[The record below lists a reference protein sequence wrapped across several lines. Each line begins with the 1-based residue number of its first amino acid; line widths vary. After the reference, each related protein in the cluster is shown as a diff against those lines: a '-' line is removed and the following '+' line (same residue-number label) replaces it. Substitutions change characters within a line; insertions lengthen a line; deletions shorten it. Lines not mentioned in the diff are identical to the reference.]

1 MKYQNFIMRI
11 LCLLLILAAVVGYNS
26 MQKKDTQ
33 AQESQEITAL
43 TKRVEK
49 LEEQNTEILSALEE
63 AAKNQEAA
71 IAQAQRDA
79 KDKDDA
85 AKEDAEGA
93 DAADTEESDDS
104 ENVYKDGTYTG
115 SAQGFGGAIT
125 VQVTLANDEITDIQ
139 VTSAPGEDSAYLSQ
153 GEGVI
158 SSIISAQI
166 LFGRHFCGY
175 ACAFGSLGDAMYE
188 LTVFIRQKV
197 FHKKGRHGYPEKAV
211 RILQK
216 VKYVLLAFLLLSI
229 LTGWY
234 ASLQGMSPWDV
245 FSMLTARKL
254 PNASYKIGIILLVLI
269 LIGMC
274 TQERFFCQF
283 LCPMGAVFAMMPILP
298 SALFNRNREK
308 CPSKCGLC
316 RKRCPAHLEIDGD
329 TPLSGECIC
338 CHACQVTCPRKNIQI
353 GPVKEREMVKE

>member
-93 DAADTEESDDS
+93 DTEEESDDS

-158 SSIISAQI
+158 SSIISAQ
-166 LFGRHFCGY
+166 
-175 ACAFGSLGDAMYE
+175 STDVD
-188 LTVFIRQKV
+188 TVS
-197 FHKKGRHGYPEKAV
+197 GA
-211 RILQK
+211 
-216 VKYVLLAFLLLSI
+216 
-229 LTGWY
+229 T
-234 ASLQGMSPWDV
+234 
-245 FSMLTARKL
+245 FSST
-254 PNASYKIGIILLVLI
+254 GIIN
-269 LIGMC
+269 
-274 TQERFFCQF
+274 
-283 LCPMGAVFAMMPILP
+283 AVVD
-298 SALFNRNREK
+298 ALGKAEN
-308 CPSKCGLC
+308 
-316 RKRCPAHLEIDGD
+316 
-329 TPLSGECIC
+329 
-338 CHACQVTCPRKNIQI
+338 
-353 GPVKEREMVKE
+353 

>member
-11 LCLLLILAAVVGYNS
+11 LCLLLILAAAVGYNS

-71 IAQAQRDA
+71 IVQAQRDA

-85 AKEDAEGA
+85 AKEDAEE
-93 DAADTEESDDS
+93 ADTEEESDDS

-158 SSIISAQI
+158 SSIISTQ
-166 LFGRHFCGY
+166 
-175 ACAFGSLGDAMYE
+175 STDVD
-188 LTVFIRQKV
+188 TVS
-197 FHKKGRHGYPEKAV
+197 GA
-211 RILQK
+211 
-216 VKYVLLAFLLLSI
+216 
-229 LTGWY
+229 T
-234 ASLQGMSPWDV
+234 
-245 FSMLTARKL
+245 FSST
-254 PNASYKIGIILLVLI
+254 GIIN
-269 LIGMC
+269 
-274 TQERFFCQF
+274 
-283 LCPMGAVFAMMPILP
+283 AVVD
-298 SALFNRNREK
+298 ALGKAEN
-308 CPSKCGLC
+308 G
-316 RKRCPAHLEIDGD
+316 
-329 TPLSGECIC
+329 
-338 CHACQVTCPRKNIQI
+338 
-353 GPVKEREMVKE
+353 

>member
-85 AKEDAEGA
+85 AKEDAEET
-93 DAADTEESDDS
+93 DTEEESDAS
-104 ENVYKDGTYTG
+104 ENVYKDGIYTG

-158 SSIISAQI
+158 SSIIFAQ
-166 LFGRHFCGY
+166 
-175 ACAFGSLGDAMYE
+175 STDVD
-188 LTVFIRQKV
+188 TVS
-197 FHKKGRHGYPEKAV
+197 GA
-211 RILQK
+211 
-216 VKYVLLAFLLLSI
+216 
-229 LTGWY
+229 T
-234 ASLQGMSPWDV
+234 
-245 FSMLTARKL
+245 FSST
-254 PNASYKIGIILLVLI
+254 GIIN
-269 LIGMC
+269 
-274 TQERFFCQF
+274 
-283 LCPMGAVFAMMPILP
+283 AVVD
-298 SALFNRNREK
+298 ALGKAEN
-308 CPSKCGLC
+308 
-316 RKRCPAHLEIDGD
+316 
-329 TPLSGECIC
+329 
-338 CHACQVTCPRKNIQI
+338 
-353 GPVKEREMVKE
+353 

>member
-11 LCLLLILAAVVGYNS
+11 FCLLLILAAVVGYNS

-85 AKEDAEGA
+85 AKEDAEEI
-93 DAADTEESDDS
+93 DTEEESDDS

-115 SAQGFGGAIT
+115 SAQGFGGTIT
-125 VQVTLANDEITDIQ
+125 VQVTLASDEITDIQ

-158 SSIISAQI
+158 SSIISAQ
-166 LFGRHFCGY
+166 
-175 ACAFGSLGDAMYE
+175 STDVD
-188 LTVFIRQKV
+188 TVS
-197 FHKKGRHGYPEKAV
+197 GA
-211 RILQK
+211 
-216 VKYVLLAFLLLSI
+216 
-229 LTGWY
+229 T
-234 ASLQGMSPWDV
+234 
-245 FSMLTARKL
+245 FSST
-254 PNASYKIGIILLVLI
+254 GIIN
-269 LIGMC
+269 
-274 TQERFFCQF
+274 
-283 LCPMGAVFAMMPILP
+283 AVVD
-298 SALFNRNREK
+298 ALGKAEN
-308 CPSKCGLC
+308 G
-316 RKRCPAHLEIDGD
+316 
-329 TPLSGECIC
+329 
-338 CHACQVTCPRKNIQI
+338 
-353 GPVKEREMVKE
+353 

>member
-11 LCLLLILAAVVGYNS
+11 LCLLLILAAAVGYNS

-85 AKEDAEGA
+85 AKEDEEE
-93 DAADTEESDDS
+93 ADTEEESDDS

-158 SSIISAQI
+158 SSIISAQ
-166 LFGRHFCGY
+166 
-175 ACAFGSLGDAMYE
+175 STDVD
-188 LTVFIRQKV
+188 TVS
-197 FHKKGRHGYPEKAV
+197 GA
-211 RILQK
+211 
-216 VKYVLLAFLLLSI
+216 
-229 LTGWY
+229 T
-234 ASLQGMSPWDV
+234 
-245 FSMLTARKL
+245 FSST
-254 PNASYKIGIILLVLI
+254 GIIN
-269 LIGMC
+269 
-274 TQERFFCQF
+274 
-283 LCPMGAVFAMMPILP
+283 AVVD
-298 SALFNRNREK
+298 ALGKAEN
-308 CPSKCGLC
+308 G
-316 RKRCPAHLEIDGD
+316 
-329 TPLSGECIC
+329 
-338 CHACQVTCPRKNIQI
+338 
-353 GPVKEREMVKE
+353 

>member
-85 AKEDAEGA
+85 AKEDAEET
-93 DAADTEESDDS
+93 DTEEESDAS
-104 ENVYKDGTYTG
+104 ENVYKDGIYTG

-158 SSIISAQI
+158 SSIISAQSTVRMWI
-166 LFGRHFCGY
+166 RYQVRH
-175 ACAFGSLGDAMYE
+175 
-188 LTVFIRQKV
+188 
-197 FHKKGRHGYPEKAV
+197 
-211 RILQK
+211 
-216 VKYVLLAFLLLSI
+216 
-229 LTGWY
+229 
-234 ASLQGMSPWDV
+234 
-245 FSMLTARKL
+245 
-254 PNASYKIGIILLVLI
+254 
-269 LIGMC
+269 
-274 TQERFFCQF
+274 
-283 LCPMGAVFAMMPILP
+283 
-298 SALFNRNREK
+298 SALQV
-308 CPSKCGLC
+308 
-316 RKRCPAHLEIDGD
+316 
-329 TPLSGECIC
+329 LSM
-338 CHACQVTCPRKNIQI
+338 QL
-353 GPVKEREMVKE
+353 

>member
-11 LCLLLILAAVVGYNS
+11 LCLLLILAAAVGYNS
-26 MQKKDTQ
+26 VQKKDTQ

-85 AKEDAEGA
+85 AKEDAEE
-93 DAADTEESDDS
+93 ADTEEESDDS

-158 SSIISAQI
+158 SSIISAQ
-166 LFGRHFCGY
+166 
-175 ACAFGSLGDAMYE
+175 STDVD
-188 LTVFIRQKV
+188 TVS
-197 FHKKGRHGYPEKAV
+197 GA
-211 RILQK
+211 
-216 VKYVLLAFLLLSI
+216 
-229 LTGWY
+229 T
-234 ASLQGMSPWDV
+234 
-245 FSMLTARKL
+245 FSST
-254 PNASYKIGIILLVLI
+254 GIIN
-269 LIGMC
+269 
-274 TQERFFCQF
+274 
-283 LCPMGAVFAMMPILP
+283 AVVD
-298 SALFNRNREK
+298 ALGKAEN
-308 CPSKCGLC
+308 G
-316 RKRCPAHLEIDGD
+316 
-329 TPLSGECIC
+329 
-338 CHACQVTCPRKNIQI
+338 
-353 GPVKEREMVKE
+353 

>member
-26 MQKKDTQ
+26 MQKKDMQ

-79 KDKDDA
+79 KDKDNA
-85 AKEDAEGA
+85 AKEDAEET
-93 DAADTEESDDS
+93 DTEEESDAS

-125 VQVTLANDEITDIQ
+125 VQVTLASDEITDIQ

-158 SSIISAQI
+158 SSIISAQ
-166 LFGRHFCGY
+166 
-175 ACAFGSLGDAMYE
+175 STDVD
-188 LTVFIRQKV
+188 TVS
-197 FHKKGRHGYPEKAV
+197 GA
-211 RILQK
+211 
-216 VKYVLLAFLLLSI
+216 
-229 LTGWY
+229 T
-234 ASLQGMSPWDV
+234 
-245 FSMLTARKL
+245 FSST
-254 PNASYKIGIILLVLI
+254 GIIN
-269 LIGMC
+269 
-274 TQERFFCQF
+274 
-283 LCPMGAVFAMMPILP
+283 AVVD
-298 SALFNRNREK
+298 ALGKAEN
-308 CPSKCGLC
+308 G
-316 RKRCPAHLEIDGD
+316 
-329 TPLSGECIC
+329 
-338 CHACQVTCPRKNIQI
+338 
-353 GPVKEREMVKE
+353 

>member
-49 LEEQNTEILSALEE
+49 LEEQNTEMLSALEE

-85 AKEDAEGA
+85 AKEDAEEI
-93 DAADTEESDDS
+93 DTEEESDDS

-115 SAQGFGGAIT
+115 SAQGFGGTIT
-125 VQVTLANDEITDIQ
+125 VQVTLASDEITDIQ

-158 SSIISAQI
+158 SSIISAQ
-166 LFGRHFCGY
+166 
-175 ACAFGSLGDAMYE
+175 STDVD
-188 LTVFIRQKV
+188 TVS
-197 FHKKGRHGYPEKAV
+197 GA
-211 RILQK
+211 
-216 VKYVLLAFLLLSI
+216 
-229 LTGWY
+229 T
-234 ASLQGMSPWDV
+234 
-245 FSMLTARKL
+245 FSST
-254 PNASYKIGIILLVLI
+254 GIIN
-269 LIGMC
+269 
-274 TQERFFCQF
+274 
-283 LCPMGAVFAMMPILP
+283 AVVD
-298 SALFNRNREK
+298 ALGKAEN
-308 CPSKCGLC
+308 G
-316 RKRCPAHLEIDGD
+316 
-329 TPLSGECIC
+329 
-338 CHACQVTCPRKNIQI
+338 
-353 GPVKEREMVKE
+353 

>member
-33 AQESQEITAL
+33 AQEITAL

-158 SSIISAQI
+158 SSIISAQ
-166 LFGRHFCGY
+166 
-175 ACAFGSLGDAMYE
+175 STDVD
-188 LTVFIRQKV
+188 TVS
-197 FHKKGRHGYPEKAV
+197 GA
-211 RILQK
+211 
-216 VKYVLLAFLLLSI
+216 
-229 LTGWY
+229 T
-234 ASLQGMSPWDV
+234 
-245 FSMLTARKL
+245 FSST
-254 PNASYKIGIILLVLI
+254 GIIN
-269 LIGMC
+269 
-274 TQERFFCQF
+274 
-283 LCPMGAVFAMMPILP
+283 AVVD
-298 SALFNRNREK
+298 ALGKAEN
-308 CPSKCGLC
+308 G
-316 RKRCPAHLEIDGD
+316 
-329 TPLSGECIC
+329 
-338 CHACQVTCPRKNIQI
+338 
-353 GPVKEREMVKE
+353 

>member
-1 MKYQNFIMRI
+1 MKYQSFCMRV
-11 LCLLLILAAVVGYNS
+11 LCLLLILAAVIGYNS

-85 AKEDAEGA
+85 AKEDEEE
-93 DAADTEESDDS
+93 ADTEEESDDS

-158 SSIISAQI
+158 SSIISAQ
-166 LFGRHFCGY
+166 
-175 ACAFGSLGDAMYE
+175 STDVD
-188 LTVFIRQKV
+188 TVS
-197 FHKKGRHGYPEKAV
+197 GA
-211 RILQK
+211 
-216 VKYVLLAFLLLSI
+216 
-229 LTGWY
+229 T
-234 ASLQGMSPWDV
+234 
-245 FSMLTARKL
+245 FSST
-254 PNASYKIGIILLVLI
+254 GIIN
-269 LIGMC
+269 
-274 TQERFFCQF
+274 
-283 LCPMGAVFAMMPILP
+283 AVVD
-298 SALFNRNREK
+298 ALGKAEN
-308 CPSKCGLC
+308 G
-316 RKRCPAHLEIDGD
+316 
-329 TPLSGECIC
+329 
-338 CHACQVTCPRKNIQI
+338 
-353 GPVKEREMVKE
+353 

>member
-85 AKEDAEGA
+85 AKEDAEE
-93 DAADTEESDDS
+93 ADTEEESDDS
-104 ENVYKDGTYTG
+104 ENVYRDGTYTG

-158 SSIISAQI
+158 SSIISTQ
-166 LFGRHFCGY
+166 
-175 ACAFGSLGDAMYE
+175 STDVD
-188 LTVFIRQKV
+188 TVS
-197 FHKKGRHGYPEKAV
+197 GA
-211 RILQK
+211 
-216 VKYVLLAFLLLSI
+216 
-229 LTGWY
+229 T
-234 ASLQGMSPWDV
+234 
-245 FSMLTARKL
+245 FSST
-254 PNASYKIGIILLVLI
+254 GIIN
-269 LIGMC
+269 
-274 TQERFFCQF
+274 
-283 LCPMGAVFAMMPILP
+283 AVVD
-298 SALFNRNREK
+298 ALGKAEN
-308 CPSKCGLC
+308 G
-316 RKRCPAHLEIDGD
+316 
-329 TPLSGECIC
+329 
-338 CHACQVTCPRKNIQI
+338 
-353 GPVKEREMVKE
+353 

>member
-85 AKEDAEGA
+85 AKEDEEE
-93 DAADTEESDDS
+93 ADTEEESDDS

-158 SSIISAQI
+158 SSIISAQ
-166 LFGRHFCGY
+166 
-175 ACAFGSLGDAMYE
+175 STDVD
-188 LTVFIRQKV
+188 TVS
-197 FHKKGRHGYPEKAV
+197 GA
-211 RILQK
+211 
-216 VKYVLLAFLLLSI
+216 
-229 LTGWY
+229 T
-234 ASLQGMSPWDV
+234 
-245 FSMLTARKL
+245 FSST
-254 PNASYKIGIILLVLI
+254 GIIN
-269 LIGMC
+269 
-274 TQERFFCQF
+274 
-283 LCPMGAVFAMMPILP
+283 AVVDARGK
-298 SALFNRNREK
+298 AEN
-308 CPSKCGLC
+308 
-316 RKRCPAHLEIDGD
+316 
-329 TPLSGECIC
+329 
-338 CHACQVTCPRKNIQI
+338 
-353 GPVKEREMVKE
+353 

>member
-11 LCLLLILAAVVGYNS
+11 FCLLLILAAVVGYNS

-85 AKEDAEGA
+85 AKEDAEE
-93 DAADTEESDDS
+93 ADTEEESDDS

-115 SAQGFGGAIT
+115 SAQGFGGTIT
-125 VQVTLANDEITDIQ
+125 VQVTLASDEITDIQ

-158 SSIISAQI
+158 SSIISAQ
-166 LFGRHFCGY
+166 
-175 ACAFGSLGDAMYE
+175 STDVD
-188 LTVFIRQKV
+188 TVS
-197 FHKKGRHGYPEKAV
+197 GA
-211 RILQK
+211 
-216 VKYVLLAFLLLSI
+216 
-229 LTGWY
+229 T
-234 ASLQGMSPWDV
+234 
-245 FSMLTARKL
+245 FSST
-254 PNASYKIGIILLVLI
+254 GIIN
-269 LIGMC
+269 
-274 TQERFFCQF
+274 
-283 LCPMGAVFAMMPILP
+283 AVVD
-298 SALFNRNREK
+298 ALGKAEN
-308 CPSKCGLC
+308 
-316 RKRCPAHLEIDGD
+316 
-329 TPLSGECIC
+329 
-338 CHACQVTCPRKNIQI
+338 
-353 GPVKEREMVKE
+353 

>member
-71 IAQAQRDA
+71 IAQAQKDA

-93 DAADTEESDDS
+93 DTEEESDDS

-158 SSIISAQI
+158 SSIISAQ
-166 LFGRHFCGY
+166 
-175 ACAFGSLGDAMYE
+175 STDVD
-188 LTVFIRQKV
+188 TVS
-197 FHKKGRHGYPEKAV
+197 GA
-211 RILQK
+211 
-216 VKYVLLAFLLLSI
+216 
-229 LTGWY
+229 T
-234 ASLQGMSPWDV
+234 
-245 FSMLTARKL
+245 FSST
-254 PNASYKIGIILLVLI
+254 GIIN
-269 LIGMC
+269 
-274 TQERFFCQF
+274 
-283 LCPMGAVFAMMPILP
+283 AVVD
-298 SALFNRNREK
+298 ALGKAEN
-308 CPSKCGLC
+308 G
-316 RKRCPAHLEIDGD
+316 
-329 TPLSGECIC
+329 
-338 CHACQVTCPRKNIQI
+338 
-353 GPVKEREMVKE
+353 

>member
-85 AKEDAEGA
+85 AKEDAEET
-93 DAADTEESDDS
+93 DTEEESDAS
-104 ENVYKDGTYTG
+104 ENVYKDGIYTG

-158 SSIISAQI
+158 SSIISAQ
-166 LFGRHFCGY
+166 
-175 ACAFGSLGDAMYE
+175 STDVD
-188 LTVFIRQKV
+188 TVS
-197 FHKKGRHGYPEKAV
+197 GA
-211 RILQK
+211 
-216 VKYVLLAFLLLSI
+216 
-229 LTGWY
+229 T
-234 ASLQGMSPWDV
+234 
-245 FSMLTARKL
+245 FSST
-254 PNASYKIGIILLVLI
+254 GII
-269 LIGMC
+269 
-274 TQERFFCQF
+274 T
-283 LCPMGAVFAMMPILP
+283 AVVD
-298 SALFNRNREK
+298 ALGKAEN
-308 CPSKCGLC
+308 G
-316 RKRCPAHLEIDGD
+316 
-329 TPLSGECIC
+329 
-338 CHACQVTCPRKNIQI
+338 
-353 GPVKEREMVKE
+353 

>member
-85 AKEDAEGA
+85 AKEDAE
-93 DAADTEESDDS
+93 DADTEEESDDS

-125 VQVTLANDEITDIQ
+125 VQVTLANDEITNIQ

-158 SSIISAQI
+158 SSIISAQ
-166 LFGRHFCGY
+166 
-175 ACAFGSLGDAMYE
+175 STDVD
-188 LTVFIRQKV
+188 TVS
-197 FHKKGRHGYPEKAV
+197 GA
-211 RILQK
+211 
-216 VKYVLLAFLLLSI
+216 
-229 LTGWY
+229 T
-234 ASLQGMSPWDV
+234 
-245 FSMLTARKL
+245 FSST
-254 PNASYKIGIILLVLI
+254 GIIN
-269 LIGMC
+269 
-274 TQERFFCQF
+274 
-283 LCPMGAVFAMMPILP
+283 AVVD
-298 SALFNRNREK
+298 ALGKAEN
-308 CPSKCGLC
+308 G
-316 RKRCPAHLEIDGD
+316 
-329 TPLSGECIC
+329 
-338 CHACQVTCPRKNIQI
+338 
-353 GPVKEREMVKE
+353 